1 MQPKLS
7 AKAASVVKQWPD
19 YLQQYSLCCFMYIDS
34 VYVQMIKYVSNFMTE
49 LLYHIC

>member
-1 MQPKLS
+1 
-7 AKAASVVKQWPD
+7 VVKQWPD
-19 YLQQYSLCCFMYIDS
+19 YLQQYSLWCFMYIDS